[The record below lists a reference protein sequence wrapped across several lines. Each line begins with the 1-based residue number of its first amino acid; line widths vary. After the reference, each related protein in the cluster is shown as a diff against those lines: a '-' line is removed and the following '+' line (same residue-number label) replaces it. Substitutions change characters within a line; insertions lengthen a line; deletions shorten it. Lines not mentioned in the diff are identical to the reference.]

1 MSLFNTLRTG
11 ASGLGH
17 ASLGLSV
24 IGDNIAN
31 LNTTGFKRSRATFA
45 DLLPGVTGT
54 MNGVQ
59 PVGRGVRTSNVT
71 TEFDAGSLQRTGSAL
86 DVTISGVGWFKLRR
100 ANQDFY
106 TRDGSFQLDADN
118 YIVSA
123 GGYRVQGFN
132 ADAGVVSPVL
142 TDLRI
147 DAKSL
152 DPRPTTRMALAAN
165 LVDPVEG
172 AMAVN
177 SLQGYAGSLDGST
190 VSITEVSSSVDAST
204 SVTVYDSVGRPHD
217 AVMIFEMVGQAG
229 NVTDW
234 EYSIIVD
241 GGEAEIGGTPGTEG
255 MALEIASGTL
265 QFIDNDVTVVNNPP
279 PGGWQWAG
287 AEPFTPEVDLTE
299 MSYTGGNSFT
309 VFSVAQ
315 DGYGLGALLDISVDS
330 EGTILGRYTNG
341 EEQALGQFA
350 IATFESESGLSRLGG
365 NLYSQTLASGEAAI
379 SAAGTGVRG
388 ETVGFAIEGSNV
400 NLEDEFVNMIQM
412 QRAYQSNAKVVS
424 TVNETLQSLVN
435 IV

>member
-31 LNTTGFKRSRATFA
+31 INTTGFKRSRATFA
-45 DLLPGVTGT
+45 DLLPGITGT

-59 PVGRGVRTSNVT
+59 PVGRGVRAANVM
-71 TEFDAGSLQRTGSAL
+71 TEFEAGSLQRTGSAL
-86 DVTISGVGWFKLRR
+86 DVTISGVGWFKVS
-100 ANQDFY
+100 AQNEDFY
-106 TRDGSFQLDADN
+106 TRDGSFMLDETN
-118 YIVSA
+118 HIVTA

-132 ADAGVVSPVL
+132 ADAGVISPVL

-147 DAKSL
+147 DSRSL
-152 DPRPTTRMALAAN
+152 DPVPTTTMALAAN
-165 LVDPVEG
+165 LVDPLEG
-172 AMAVN
+172 KELTNA
-177 SLQGYAGSLDGST
+177 LQGFAGQLDGST
-190 VSITEVSSSVDAST
+190 VSITQVSADTDAST

-217 AVMIFEMVGQAG
+217 AVLVFERVGQTG

-234 EYSIIVD
+234 EYSVLVD
-241 GGEAEIGGTPGTEG
+241 GGEAEIGGVMGTDG

-265 QFIDNDVTVVNNPP
+265 QFIDNEVTVTHNPP
-279 PGGWQWAG
+279 PGGWQWPG
-287 AEPFTPEVDLTE
+287 AEPFEPTIDFDQ
-299 MSYTGGNSFT
+299 MSYTGGDNFT

-315 DGYGLGALLDISVDS
+315 DGYGLGALLDISVDA
-330 EGTILGRYTNG
+330 GGNILGRYTNG

-350 IATFESESGLSRLGG
+350 IATFESETGLSRLGS

-379 SAAGTGVRG
+379 SGAGTGVRG

-412 QRAYQSNAKVVS
+412 QRAYQSNSKVVS
-424 TVNETLQSLVN
+424 TVDETLQALIN